1 MARCCKRYLLAMA
14 LACTLLAPA
23 SSQYWEEAGLPA
35 YTPAPSLV
43 YTDTLHDW
51 LLAAGQTP
59 IFVDPNYG
67 SCLGLFRYNGLDWDT
82 LGLFGNKVN
91 TAVVYNDTLIVGGGF
106 EYMQDTAIAHIAYY
120 AEGGWHP
127 YGTFGDQWGSGTIT
141 RLRVIDGV
149 LYAVGIFQN
158 ADGQLSN
165 GLAKRVGGHWEP
177 MPGWPTID
185 FTGDPWLQDI
195 IRFQG
200 KLVVGGGFSIVGT
213 NTRDMLQFDGTS
225 WEAVCNGCLQGGL
238 DAVGG
243 LAEYQ
248 GELYVGGIF
257 YYASGNAG
265 QGIMRW
271 DGEDWNS
278 VGPVGDGIQL
288 NDNSDAYSPDLSWMK
303 VRDGLLYIGGSFRS
317 VGHVPTPAGI
327 CTWDGAEFCVLEGE
341 PFSIYYAP
349 FDFYHDTLYG
359 GTSEGL
365 DDPAM
370 RGVIRY
376 LGELCANTTGV
387 EEETATAP
395 GLQVTWSSPGVL
407 TLLGLSDG
415 QHTLK
420 VYDAQGRLVL
430 EQAVRSSA
438 GRSEA
443 VPLRDMGTALYVVV
457 VDNERTGRLM
467 PIR

>member
-1 MARCCKRYLLAMA
+1 MA
-14 LACTLLAPA
+14 LAFTLLAPA
-23 SSQYWEEAGLPA
+23 FSQYWEEAGLPA
-35 YTPAPSLV
+35 YTPAPTLV

-59 IFVDPNYG
+59 LYIDSEHAYMP
-67 SCLGLFRYNGLDWDT
+67 LFRYNGLDWDT
-82 LGLFGNKVN
+82 LGLFGNKVR
-91 TAVVYNDTLIVGGGF
+91 TAVVYNDTLIVAGGF
-106 EYMQDTAIAHIAYY
+106 NYMQDTAIAIIAYY
-120 AEGGWHP
+120 AEGSWHP
-127 YGTFGDQWGSGTIT
+127 YGTFGDQWGSGNIT

-158 ADGQLSN
+158 ADGQLCN

-195 IRFQG
+195 IQFQG
-200 KLVVGGGFSIVGT
+200 KLVVGGGFSVVGT
-213 NTRDMLQFDGTS
+213 TTRDLLQYDATA
-225 WEAVCNGCLQGGL
+225 WVPVCNGCLQGGL
-238 DAVGG
+238 DGVGG

-257 YYASGNAG
+257 YYGSGNAG

-271 DGEDWNS
+271 DGEEWNP
-278 VGPVGDGIQL
+278 VGPLGDGIQL
-288 NDNSDAYSPDLSWMK
+288 HDNSDAYSPDLSWMK
-303 VRDGLLYIGGSFRS
+303 VHDGLLYIGGSFRS

-327 CTWDGAEFCVLEGE
+327 CAWDGAGFCVLEGE
-341 PFSIYYAP
+341 PFSTYYAP

-359 GTSEGL
+359 GTSTGVN
-365 DDPAM
+365 DPAM

-387 EEETATAP
+387 EEDIATAL
-395 GLQVTWSSPGVL
+395 GLHVAWSSTGEL

-415 QHTLK
+415 PHSLRI
-420 VYDAQGRLVL
+420 YDAQGRMVL
-430 EQAVRSSA
+430 QRWVSSAA
-438 GRSEA
+438 GRSEGILFTGQ
-443 VPLRDMGTALYVVV
+443 PSALYLVV
-457 VDNERTGRLM
+457 VDNERTARVVPM
-467 PIR
+467 R

>member
-127 YGTFGDQWGSGTIT
+127 YGTFGDQWGSGMVQ
-141 RLRVIDGV
+141 RLRVIDGE
-149 LYAVGIFQN
+149 LYAVGGFEQ

-177 MPGWPTID
+177 MPGWPAID
-185 FTGDPWLQDI
+185 FTFDPWLHDI

-200 KLVVGGGFSIVGT
+200 KLMVAGNFTVSGT
-213 NTRDMLQFDGTS
+213 AMKDLLQYDGS
-225 WEAVCNGCLQGGL
+225 AWVAGCNGCLQGG
-238 DAVGG
+238 
-243 LAEYQ
+243 AENPHVMAIYQ
-248 GELYVGGIF
+248 DELYVGGGF

-271 DGEDWNS
+271 DGEEWNS
-278 VGPVGDGIQL
+278 VGAVGDGIQL
-288 NDNSDAYSPDLSWMK
+288 YDNSDQYTPSVLDLQ
-303 VRDGLLYIGGSFRS
+303 VRDGLLYIGGAFRFAD
-317 VGHVPTPAGI
+317 HVPVPAGI

-395 GLQVTWSSPGVL
+395 GLQVTWTSHKDF

-415 QHTLK
+415 HHTLK

-430 EQAVRSSA
+430 EQAVQSQA
-438 GRSEA
+438 GRTNA
-443 VPLRDMGTALYVVV
+443 VPLREAGASIYLVV
-457 VDNERTGRLM
+457 VDNQRTGRLV